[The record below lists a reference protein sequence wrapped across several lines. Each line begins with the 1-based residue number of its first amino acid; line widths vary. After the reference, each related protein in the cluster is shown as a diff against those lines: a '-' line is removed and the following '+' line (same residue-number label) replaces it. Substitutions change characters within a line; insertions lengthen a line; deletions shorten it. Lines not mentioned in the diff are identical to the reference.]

1 MKCDYGCHNKLYR
14 DPDNGKI
21 SGVCAG
27 IADFYS
33 WDVTVVRI
41 VTVILAISFTLVTL
55 SLYAVGA
62 IFLKPKP
69 KNLYDDQ
76 EEESYWRRY
85 RKSPRNTMS
94 ATQYKF
100 RKLEKKLRKLEAY
113 MTSSKYNLDR
123 EFSKMNDK

>member
-21 SGVCAG
+21 AGVCAG
-27 IADFYS
+27 IADYFS
-33 WDVTVVRI
+33 WNVNLVRI
-41 VTVILAISFTLVTL
+41 VTVILAITFTLLTV

-62 IFLKPKP
+62 IFLQPKP
-69 KNLYDDQ
+69 RNLYDDQ
-76 EEESYWRRY
+76 EEETYWRRY

-123 EFSKMNDK
+123 EFNKMGDK